1 MNSDI
6 FTELSLVIVVGA
18 LVSLGIRLLRQPL
31 IMGYILTGIAV
42 GPSVL
47 NLIHSTDTFAT
58 FSNIGITLLL
68 FIIGLGLN
76 TRVIKEVGRVVVI
89 AGMVQLVVTAAIGFG
104 LARLLHF
111 SSVEA
116 VCIAVALT
124 FSSTIIIV
132 KLLNDHKEQ
141 GRLYGKI
148 AIGILLMQ
156 DIAAT
161 LALLFLAAG
170 HGHNSISAGSL
181 LWLLMKGVVLVSII
195 SFIATKILPRIS
207 KLVAGSQEF
216 LFLFA
221 LGWGLGIATLFEKS
235 GFSIEVGA
243 LIAGISLA
251 QLPYCHEIAA
261 RLKPLRDFFVVVFFI
276 ALGEGLALNHLGS
289 VIIPALI
296 LSAAVIVLKP
306 LIVLCTMGLMGY
318 TRRTSFK
325 TAITLGQISEF
336 SLIFIILA
344 VHSNFVGEQL
354 GALITLVALITI
366 AVSTYMMMY
375 SDSLF
380 LKVDKYL
387 SPFEYRKANA
397 EHEVMH
403 HYDMVLFGY
412 KKGGAEFV
420 RVFRSMKKPFVV
432 IDYDPE
438 VIETLEQHK
447 VHYLYGD
454 ATDLELLAEAGMD
467 KAKLIVSTMTDHA
480 TNMFLVRHLAAHNP
494 RATIIC
500 HSDSMHEAT
509 ELYELGATYVMLP
522 HYIGSEKM
530 GSFIRRNGLNKTE
543 FKHYREKHLQH
554 LQTHGE

>member
-1 MNSDI
+1 MTSDI
-6 FTELSLVIVVGA
+6 FTQLSLVIVVGA
-18 LVSLGIRLLRQPL
+18 LVSLVMRLLKQPL
-31 IMGYILTGIAV
+31 IMGYILTGVIV
-42 GPSVL
+42 GPSTL
-47 NLIHSTDTFAT
+47 NIIHATDTFET
-58 FSNIGITLLL
+58 FSSIGITLLL

-76 TRVIKEVGRVVVI
+76 TRVIKEVGRVVVL
-89 AGMVQLVVTAAIGFG
+89 AGLVQLGVTAAIAFG
-104 LARLLHF
+104 LATLLHYGSTESLF
-111 SSVEA
+111 
-116 VCIAVALT
+116 IAIALT

-148 AIGILLMQ
+148 TIGILLMQ

-170 HGHNSISAGSL
+170 HGQNTVSVGSL
-181 LWLLMKGVVLVSII
+181 SLLFIKGALLVSLLAL
-195 SFIATKILPRIS
+195 IATKLLPHIS

-221 LGWGLGIATLFEKS
+221 LGWGLGIAVLFEKA

-276 ALGEGLALNHLGS
+276 ALGEGFALNNVGH
-289 VIIPALI
+289 VIVPALL
-296 LSAAVIVLKP
+296 LSVAVIVLKP
-306 LIVLCTMGLMGY
+306 VIVLSTMGLLGY

-325 TAITLGQISEF
+325 TAITLGQVSEF

-344 VHSNFVGEQL
+344 TRSGFVGDDL
-354 GALITLVALITI
+354 TALITLIALITI

-375 SDSLF
+375 ADAIFMKLEP
-380 LKVDKYL
+380 LL
-387 SPFEYRKANA
+387 QPFEYRKAKA
-397 EHEVMH
+397 EHESVH
-403 HYDMVLFGY
+403 KFDMVLFGY

-420 RVFRSMKKPFVV
+420 RVFKSMKKPFVV

-454 ATDLELLAEAGMD
+454 ATDLELLEEAGID

-480 TNMFLVRHLAAHNP
+480 TNMFLVRHLSTHNP
-494 RATIIC
+494 QATIIC
-500 HSDSMHEAT
+500 HSDSMQEAT
-509 ELYELGATYVMLP
+509 ELYDLGATYVMLP

-530 GSFIRRNGLNKTE
+530 GSFIRRNGLKKSE
-543 FKHYREKHLQH
+543 FKHYRDKHLVH
-554 LQTHGE
+554 LQAHQE

>member
-1 MNSDI
+1 MTSDI
-6 FTELSLVIVVGA
+6 FTQLSLVIVVGA
-18 LVSLGIRLLRQPL
+18 LVSLAMRLLKQPL
-31 IMGYILTGIAV
+31 IMGYIFTGIIV

-47 NLIHSTDTFAT
+47 NIIHDTNTFAT
-58 FSNIGITLLL
+58 FSTIGITLLL

-76 TRVIKEVGRVVVI
+76 TRVIKEAGRVVVV
-89 AGMVQLVVTAAIGFG
+89 AGLVQLVFTGVIAFAITK
-104 LARLLHF
+104 LLHF
-111 SSVEA
+111 TNVEGLF
-116 VCIAVALT
+116 ISVALT

-141 GRLYGKI
+141 SRLYGKI
-148 AIGILLMQ
+148 TIGILLIQ

-170 HGHNSISAGSL
+170 HGQSTVSASSLVWLFIKGAALVGVLSLIS
-181 LWLLMKGVVLVSII
+181 
-195 SFIATKILPRIS
+195 TKILPRVS

-221 LGWGLGIATLFEKS
+221 LGWGLGIAVLFEKA

-251 QLPYCHEIAA
+251 PLPYCHEIAA

-276 ALGEGLALNHLGS
+276 ALGEGFALHNLGS
-289 VIIPALI
+289 VLLPAII
-296 LSAAVIVLKP
+296 LSLTVIVVKPVIVLS
-306 LIVLCTMGLMGY
+306 IMGLMGY

-325 TAITLGQISEF
+325 TAITLGQVSEF
-336 SLIFIILA
+336 SLVFMVLA
-344 VHSNFVGEQL
+344 ASSGFVSQKFA
-354 GALITLVALITI
+354 ALITLIALITI
-366 AVSTYMMMY
+366 AISTYLMLY
-375 SDSLF
+375 ADSIFMKLEP
-380 LKVDKYL
+380 LL
-387 SPFEYRKANA
+387 TPFEYRKARA
-397 EHEVMH
+397 EHESRH

-420 RVFRSMKKPFVV
+420 RVFKSMHKPFVV

-447 VHYLYGD
+447 IHYLYGD
-454 ATDLELLAEAGMD
+454 ATDLELLDEAGID

-480 TNMFLVRHLAAHNP
+480 TNMFLVHHLSQHNP
-494 RATIIC
+494 QATIVC
-500 HSDSMHEAT
+500 HSDSVSEAT
-509 ELYELGATYVMLP
+509 ELYEQGATYVMLP

-530 GSFIRRNGLNKTE
+530 GSFIRRNGLKKAE
-543 FKHYREKHLQH
+543 FKHYREKHLLH
-554 LQTHGE
+554 LQSHSE